1 MSDFGVLKSS
11 EQAHKRYYH
20 PQSNVYLERRPSSN
34 KQLPQICE
42 FSERAL
48 TEQTNPLRE
57 QESLCADI
65 LMHERTEHERKME
78 LYVVLFFYITAVYQS
93 LHNIFKKAYQTV
105 ADEEA

>member
-11 EQAHKRYYH
+11 EQAITSDTIT
-20 PQSNVYLERRPSSN
+20 PSQTFTSNGHSSN
-34 KQLPQICE
+34 KQLPQIYE

-65 LMHERTEHERKME
+65 LMHERKEHERKME
-78 LYVVLFFYITAVYQS
+78 LYGVILFYITAV
-93 LHNIFKKAYQTV
+93 
-105 ADEEA
+105 

>member
-1 MSDFGVLKSS
+1 MSDFGVPN
-11 EQAHKRYYH
+11 H
-20 PQSNVYLERRPSSN
+20 PQSNVYLERRHSSN
-34 KQLPQICE
+34 KQLPQIYE

-78 LYVVLFFYITAVYQS
+78 LYGVLFFYITAV
-93 LHNIFKKAYQTV
+93 
-105 ADEEA
+105 